1 MSCPAIPP
9 LKIMEGAIMRIQ
21 ATSTLLME
29 TDRVM
34 VWRYDF
40 EPGAETGWHVHG
52 HEYVITTLTDC
63 PLRLELPG
71 GEVRE
76 SFIPAGSA
84 YSRPKGTEHNVINA
98 GDGPMS
104 FVEVELK

>member
-1 MSCPAIPP
+1 MAQDEMS
-9 LKIMEGAIMRIQ
+9 IQ
-21 ATSTLLME
+21 ATGTVLME
-29 TDRVM
+29 NDRVK

-63 PLRLELPG
+63 ALRLELPD
-71 GEVRE
+71 GETRE
-76 SFIPAGSA
+76 AFIPAGSA

-98 GDGPMS
+98 GAAPMS

>member
-1 MSCPAIPP
+1 MDDA
-9 LKIMEGAIMRIQ
+9 MRLQ
-21 ATSTLLME
+21 ATATLLME
-29 TDRVM
+29 TDRVK

-40 EPGAETGWHVHG
+40 APGAETGWHVHG
-52 HEYVITTLTDC
+52 HDYVITTLTDC

-71 GEVRE
+71 GEVRD

-84 YSRPKGTEHNVINA
+84 YSRPNGTEHNVINA
-98 GDGPMS
+98 GDAAMS